1 MYIDFSY
8 DFLTLPVIPHVV
20 VIRNLNKIMFSDLF
34 QKVCIKQNVNNFKTA
49 HVYQKKTTE
58 NIKSKSWYCIGNV
71 G

>member
-34 QKVCIKQNVNNFKTA
+34 QKVCS
-49 HVYQKKTTE
+49 VYHLHQAERK
-58 NIKSKSWYCIGNV
+58 
-71 G
+71 